1 MKFPLVSIA
10 LATYNGEMFLSQ
22 QLDSILAQSYI
33 NLEII
38 ICDDN
43 STDSTRD
50 ILNYY
55 AQNDQRIQL
64 FFNETTLGLVKN
76 FEKALSLCSGEY
88 IALSDQDDIWEK
100 EKIESLIRHIG
111 SASLIHSDAILIDA
125 TEVIFASS
133 YSHYS
138 HKILYKDIF
147 SYLLGNN
154 VTGCTSL
161 FSRKLL
167 KYALPFPEGIFV
179 HDWWLAL
186 CAYKHE
192 GIVYYD
198 QALIRYRQHAHN
210 QIGAAD
216 SRRIHP
222 FETREKAFKKTVQ
235 FLQEL
240 LDIPFFSVH
249 EKQFMTHL
257 IEYYNDFFTKKFCFR
272 SFIFHLRYFRYF
284 NEGKPF
290 LYQVMGLFLAYFG
303 ADIQRKL
310 WKFSS

>member
-1 MKFPLVSIA
+1 MKSPLISIA
-10 LATYNGEMFLSQ
+10 LATYNGEMFLPQ
-22 QLDSILAQSYI
+22 QLDSILLQSYT

-38 ICDDN
+38 ICDDR

-50 ILNYY
+50 ILNHY

-100 EKIESLIRHIG
+100 GKIQSLIRHIG
-111 SASLIHSDAILIDA
+111 NASLIHSDAILIDA
-125 TEVIFASS
+125 TEVVFASS

-161 FSRKLL
+161 FSRQLL
-167 KYALPFPEGIFV
+167 ELALPFPKGIFV

-192 GIVYYD
+192 GIVYCN
-198 QALIRYRQHAHN
+198 QPLIRYRQHANN
-210 QIGAAD
+210 QIGAAN
-216 SRRIHP
+216 STRIHP
-222 FETREKAFKKTVQ
+222 FEAREKAFKKTVQ
-235 FLQEL
+235 FLQAL
-240 LDIPFFSVH
+240 LDVPFFSVH
-249 EKQFMTHL
+249 EKQFITHL
-257 IEYYNDFFTKKFCFR
+257 IEYYNDFFTKKFRFR
-272 SFIFHLRYFRYF
+272 SFVFHLCYFRYF
-284 NEGKPF
+284 NEGKPSA
-290 LYQVMGLFLAYFG
+290 YQVMGLFLAFFG
-303 ADIQRKL
+303 ANIQRKL
-310 WKFSS
+310 WKSSL